1 MIPTLALETTPTAIT
16 SSSFSSVI
24 TALQAQLSVTT
35 VVEVLA
41 YVAGICVGLV
51 FMWWGVR
58 KAARALMSAFK
69 RGRLKL

>member
-1 MIPTLALETTPTAIT
+1 MQTSTAIG
-16 SSSFSSVI
+16 SSAFTSVI

-41 YVAGICVGLV
+41 YVAGISVGLV

-58 KAARALMSAFK
+58 KASRALMSAFK
-69 RGRLKL
+69 KGKLRL